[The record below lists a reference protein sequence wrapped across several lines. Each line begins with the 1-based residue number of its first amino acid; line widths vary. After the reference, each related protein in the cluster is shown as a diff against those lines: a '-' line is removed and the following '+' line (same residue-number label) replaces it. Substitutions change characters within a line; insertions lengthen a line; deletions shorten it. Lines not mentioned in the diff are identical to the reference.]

1 MQLSSMKI
9 TDSNRPMLIEASSS
23 TRRPHRRHQLPIGS
37 GNCGASSPLWLAG
50 AFAVLLV
57 AAFLFLREDSTESG
71 PTHLEGGEEDRTA
84 GTSEDSGE
92 RTSAPQLRS
101 DGSPSERV
109 PSSEQAVT
117 GDGPSSTD
125 EELAKYWSF
134 TRPGG
139 DDGLCSTEQPGPR
152 YTPED
157 FTPAGVWAPGEM
169 PVSDPTSPDAA
180 IGMAKD
186 ASALL
191 PPEVVWHTES
201 FERVADDPRWL
212 DLSELDEE
220 RRAEAESILAQYRP
234 TLEAQ
239 VQAVS
244 ELGQYYANLQYEQ
257 GDYVVFR
264 HGELPPEVRAAGP
277 NALRRFVVCRGWYF
291 DATFDPSRYDELA
304 SAISALEEAAENRRY
319 SLMLA
324 GFTP

>member
-1 MQLSSMKI
+1 MK
-9 TDSNRPMLIEASSS
+9 TADSNRPTVIGPHSM
-23 TRRPHRRHQLPIGS
+23 TDRPLRRHQLPSHG
-37 GNCGASSPLWLAG
+37 GNCGAANPLWLAV
-50 AFAVLLV
+50 ATVVLLV
-57 AAFLFLREDSTESG
+57 AAFLFLRKDSNESG
-71 PTHLEGGEEDRTA
+71 PTHLEGAEGDLTA
-84 GTSEDSGE
+84 GTPEDSGE
-92 RTSAPQLRS
+92 RTSAPRL
-101 DGSPSERV
+101 GSNGTRSERA
-109 PSSEQAVT
+109 PSSERAGSDDQPNA
-117 GDGPSSTD
+117 TD

-139 DDGLCSTEQPGPR
+139 EDGLCSTEQPGPR

-169 PVSDPTSPDAA
+169 PTSDPTSPDAA
-180 IGMAKD
+180 IAMAKD

-191 PPEVVWHTES
+191 PPEAVWHAES

-234 TLEAQ
+234 TLAAQ

-244 ELGQYYANLQYEQ
+244 ELGLYYANLQYEQ

-264 HGELPPEVRAAGP
+264 HGELPPEVRPAGP